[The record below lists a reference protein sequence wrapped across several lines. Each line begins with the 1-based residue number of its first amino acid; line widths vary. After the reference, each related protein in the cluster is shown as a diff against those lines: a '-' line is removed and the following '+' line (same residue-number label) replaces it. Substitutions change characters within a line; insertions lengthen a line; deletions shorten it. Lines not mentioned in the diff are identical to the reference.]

1 MNFFVGKFPEIF
13 VFFIESP
20 LKLNDFIIRKSDFG
34 RVDIFVFNLI
44 LLKNYLRDFIDM
56 KQRPFDVSEFLK
68 SGLIVQIHAADTSG
82 DLRAAW
88 CVVHLSQVA

>member
-1 MNFFVGKFPEIF
+1 MFKNFPKFL
-13 VFFIESP
+13 FFHIISP
-20 LKLNDFIIRKSDFG
+20 RLSDFIIRKSDFG

-56 KQRPFDVSEFLK
+56 KQRPFVVSEFLK

-88 CVVHLSQVA
+88 CVVHLCQVA